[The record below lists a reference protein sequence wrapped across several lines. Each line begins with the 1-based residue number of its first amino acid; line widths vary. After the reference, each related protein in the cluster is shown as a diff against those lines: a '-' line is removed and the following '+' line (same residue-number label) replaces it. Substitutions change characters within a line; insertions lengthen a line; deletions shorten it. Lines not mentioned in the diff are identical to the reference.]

1 MKNVF
6 TAKRLCRAAIIA
18 ALYVALSLI
27 FTPYAIGPF
36 QVRPAEALCILPL
49 LFPEAIPALY
59 VGCLLFNL
67 TSPYLLYDVLIGS
80 AVTLLAALATYLVG
94 VFLKNEPT
102 KLLLGGL
109 FPILF
114 NAVFIPMIIVFLC
127 GGDSGYASV
136 SIAYWTNFGLLFL
149 TQAIWVYGLG
159 IPLYFLIK
167 RLREKNLAFFN

>member
-1 MKNVF
+1 MNYSTKSM
-6 TAKRLCRAAIIA
+6 TRAAMVA
-18 ALYVALSLI
+18 AIYCVLTLMFQPISY
-27 FTPYAIGPF
+27 GPVQF
-36 QVRPAEALCILPL
+36 RISEALCILPL